1 MALQLYTDQFWYPTG
16 ALAASVPFQIF
27 PIDSNAF
34 AALWQD
40 SAGTIP
46 LPNPGSSTDGT
57 GTVTFWAEVGQY
69 WVHLDTETFLID
81 VGLSEEQADLSTGI
95 ASGGDMIPDVLNP
108 AAVEIKPLIGY
119 IVDNTD
125 PLSVEPTVTRV
136 DYPGGIVPLDA
147 GSLLRTIT
155 YWRMDAS
162 QNLIQ
167 QALRPTPEEYRQSL
181 VLGLSLY
188 ETTLGFIF
196 GTQSLPTILPQQANQ
211 LVDLMDAL
219 GPFAV
224 NGNKMTPNAGANLSV
239 DKSGG
244 LLFARAFTYTV
255 GGIYTDNP
263 HITMSPNLVPA
274 AVRYITQNP
283 VTVTPPPSFT
293 IDPANYDVGGV
304 VTPIP
309 GASTTATVQRIY
321 LFAADDPQGLVVFQY
336 GQNTY
341 ATLADAVRSVGAGEQ
356 FLPSPVTEQGAL
368 IGYLAVTKAATDL
381 TDRTQAV
388 FMYAGKFATP

>member
-1 MALQLYTDQFWYPTG
+1 VALQLYSATYWTPDGLVAANTPTQ
-16 ALAASVPFQIF
+16 VF
-27 PIDSNAF
+27 PYDSNVF
-34 AALWQD
+34 ASLFAD
-40 SAGTIP
+40 AAGTIP
-46 LPNPGSSTDGT
+46 LPNPGHTTDGV
-57 GTVTFWAEVGQY
+57 GQLTFWAAVGQY
-69 WVHLDTETFLID
+69 WVHIDTESFLVD
-81 VGLSEEQADLSTGI
+81 VGLSEEAADLSTGI
-95 ASGGDMIPDVLNP
+95 AAGGDILPAIGNP
-108 AAVEIKPLIGY
+108 QAVEIKPLVGY

-125 PLSVEPTVTRV
+125 ALAVPPTIQRI
-136 DYPGGIVPLDA
+136 DYPGGVVMLDA

-155 YWRMDAS
+155 FWRMDAS

-188 ETTLGFIF
+188 ETNLGFIF

-224 NGNKMTPNAGANLSV
+224 NGNKMTPNGANLSV
-239 DKSGG
+239 NKSSG

-255 GGIYTDNP
+255 GGVYTDNP
-263 HITMSPNLVPA
+263 HITMSPALTPA

-283 VTVTPPPSFT
+283 VTVTPPPNFT
-293 IDPANYDVGGV
+293 IDPSHYDVGGV

-309 GASTTATVQRIY
+309 GAPDVATVQRIY

-336 GQNTY
+336 GQATY
-341 ATLADAVRSVGAGEQ
+341 ASLAVAVASIGAGAE
-356 FLPSPVTEQGAL
+356 FIPAPVTEQGAL
-368 IGYLAVTKAATDL
+368 IGYLAVTKSATDL
-381 TDRTQAV
+381 SDKTQAV
-388 FMYAGKFATP
+388 FVYTGKFSTP